1 LWIFDPYINFKQRQN
16 FVLDDSS
23 LTLDDY
29 YRMRQINR
37 SLLTFFMQDVSES
50 GIEEA
55 VKRFN
60 ETIQL
65 DTCD

>member
-1 LWIFDPYINFKQRQN
+1 
-16 FVLDDSS
+16 
-23 LTLDDY
+23 
-29 YRMRQINR
+29 MRQINR

-60 ETIQL
+60 DTTQL
-65 DTCD
+65 DTSD